1 MASMFQA
8 LDNAA
13 SGMRVHRV
21 WLDAVADNIS
31 NINTVRRT
39 SENAYQARY
48 VVAQARTGG
57 GAGVASIEFG
67 DPNGRLEYS
76 PDHPL
81 ADRFGYIRTPD
92 IDLGEQMVELMM
104 AQRGYQAN
112 LSAAERARDAYLAAL
127 QIGK

>member
-21 WLDAVADNIS
+21 WLDAVSDNIANVS
-31 NINTVRRT
+31 TVRRT

-48 VVAQARTGG
+48 VVAQSRVEG
-57 GAGVASIEFG
+57 GAGIDRVEFG
-67 DPNGRLEYS
+67 DADGRLVFNPE
-76 PDHPL
+76 HPL
-81 ADRFGYIRTPD
+81 ADRFGYIRMPD
-92 IDLGEQMVELMM
+92 IDMGEQMVELMM

-112 LSAAERARDAYLAAL
+112 LSAVERARDAYMAAL